1 LELKT
6 DSPERVYFPVVMSIL
21 YCRLIFIFLPSK
33 AAMVKYKVSLTKEEH
48 NELMSIISKGR
59 HSSQQFR
66 TACILLNCDDG
77 DYGEKIYGKH
87 ICQVLKVSA
96 RMIDRVKQRFV
107 EDGFD
112 ACLER
117 KPMSR
122 TKELKADGELEAQLI
137 ALSCSEAPEGF
148 GRWSLRLLAD
158 KMVEMD
164 YIESISHET
173 IRKVLKKTDLNRGK
187 QKVG

>member
-1 LELKT
+1 
-6 DSPERVYFPVVMSIL
+6 
-21 YCRLIFIFLPSK
+21 
-33 AAMVKYKVSLTKEEH
+33 MVKYKVTLTKDEH
-48 NELMSIISKGR
+48 DELMAIISKGS

-66 TACILLNCDDG
+66 TAYILLNSDEGEYG
-77 DYGEKIYGKH
+77 DKIYGKH

-107 EDGFD
+107 EEGFE

-117 KPMSR
+117 KPPSR
-122 TKELKADGELEAQLI
+122 TKEKKADGELEAQLI

-148 GRWSLRLLAD
+148 ARWSLRLLAD
-158 KMVEMD
+158 KMVEME

-173 IRKVLKKTDLNRGK
+173 IRRVLKKTNLNRGK

>member
-1 LELKT
+1 
-6 DSPERVYFPVVMSIL
+6 MI
-21 YCRLIFIFLPSK
+21 
-33 AAMVKYKVSLTKEEH
+33 KYKVILTNDEH
-48 NELMSIISKGR
+48 DELMSIISKGN

-66 TACILLNCDDG
+66 TAYILLNCDEG
-77 DYGEKIYGKH
+77 EYGEKIYGKH

-107 EDGFD
+107 EEGFE

-117 KPMSR
+117 KPLSR
-122 TKELKADGELEAQLI
+122 TKEKKADGELEAQLI
-137 ALSCSEAPEGF
+137 ALSCSEAPVGF
-148 GRWSLRLLAD
+148 ARWSLRLLAD
-158 KMVEMD
+158 KMVEME

-173 IRKVLKKTDLNRGK
+173 IRRVLKKTNSNRGR